1 MKYTKEQI
9 ATALQLLGSIGSP
22 RKVIEILGY
31 PSSPM
36 LYHWRKKYPE
46 LCTAPQ
52 MKHWKQASP
61 EFKLEIIQRCF
72 MDGES
77 VKSVSEEIG
86 YTPSSIYGWYRRYH
100 KKGIFPSMKKSD
112 KHTVTPNAA
121 NAENIDD
128 LKAQMLEMQM
138 EIDILKETINVL
150 KKRPRR
156 RSDSSQEPREGSDN
170 RRPEK

>member
-9 ATALQLLGSIGSP
+9 ATALQMLGSTGSP

-31 PSSPM
+31 PSNPM

-46 LCTAPQ
+46 LYTSPQ
-52 MKHWKQASP
+52 MNHWKQASP

-72 MDGES
+72 IDGEN

-86 YTPSSIYGWYRRYH
+86 YTPSSIYGWYRRYR

-112 KHTVTPNAA
+112 KHAVTPNAA

-150 KKRPRR
+150 KKTPASIRQLPRTER
-156 RSDSSQEPREGSDN
+156 RQ
-170 RRPEK
+170 